1 MRSPLG
7 ILALL
12 VLLLALTAC
21 GGEKNVSGI
30 AAPAEPEPPVTGT
43 VEAAPE
49 PEFQMGEM
57 SGGVYTN
64 EFLGIGCS
72 LDSNWTYLTDEEI
85 LELNASS
92 AEQMTNEEIREM
104 LETSEN
110 IYDMYAQADGGLVNI
125 AVCVENL
132 GVLNGITMDEAAYLE
147 EVLPI
152 LEQSL
157 AGIGLTDIAQ
167 EKFTE
172 TLAGQSHQA
181 VKFSGMLNG
190 DTPMYQEQ
198 VYLKKGSYMAAI
210 ILCSGIE
217 DITPQL
223 AAMFYALD
231 N

>member
-1 MRSPLG
+1 M
-7 ILALL
+7 
-12 VLLLALTAC
+12 
-21 GGEKNVSGI
+21 
-30 AAPAEPEPPVTGT
+30 
-43 VEAAPE
+43 
-49 PEFQMGEM
+49 
-57 SGGVYTN
+57 
-64 EFLGIGCS
+64 
-72 LDSNWTYLTDEEI
+72 TD
-85 LELNASS
+85 
-92 AEQMTNEEIREM
+92 EEIREM
-104 LETSEN
+104 LETPEN